1 MTLYVVF
8 RTATSEVDTPTYNV
22 IGDIHLYDVVQM
34 KEQPMTYTSFIP
46 TAPAEETQS
55 PPTRESVAEPKV
67 GGADETGDY
76 KVIASIP
83 PTNVEEES
91 INVTQC
97 PAYGLAA
104 KAKVGGG
111 DESITSQVYGL

>member
-1 MTLYVVF
+1 MTLNVVF
-8 RTATSEVDTPTYNV
+8 RTATSKVDTPTHNV
-22 IGDIHLYDVVQM
+22 VGDIHLYNVVQ
-34 KEQPMTYTSFIP
+34 PSMTHTSFIT
-46 TAPAEETQS
+46 TATAEETQS
-55 PPTRESVAEPKV
+55 PPTRGSVAEPKV

-76 KVIASIP
+76 EVIASIP
-83 PTNVEEES
+83 PTNAEEES

-111 DESITSQVYGL
+111 DREEPITSQM